1 MRVGI
6 MSMQRVRNYGSFL
19 QAYGLK
25 SILES
30 LGHSVEFV
38 DYKLDSPVEN
48 ISNYGPSLNIKTV
61 MRYIEHR
68 STAKKRAMYNK
79 ASQFDSFYDT
89 FLPLLEVDE
98 NMHYNTKVDALVI
111 GSDEVFNC
119 FQNTQDK
126 VDSFELFGA
135 NNNAEKCISY
145 AASFGS
151 TTLEKINKSPDK
163 NKIQELLYGFD
174 ALSVRDENSY
184 DILKALVNDKGISMN
199 LDPVLMYDFEEEVEV
214 KEVEKPYIVVYSYRG
229 RISDKEGKAIRKFAK
244 QKGMKLVC
252 VGGIQGF
259 CDEYL
264 LASPFEVLGLFKN
277 ANYVITDTFHGTIMS
292 LKYGR
297 KFATIVRDNNNQK
310 LTDLLIKFGL
320 EDRRVND
327 LNNLSDIIEQTYD
340 FSNVKAVIDRESKK
354 TRDYLNNSLKG

>member
-38 DYKLDSPVEN
+38 DYKFDCPVEN
-48 ISNYGPSLNIKTV
+48 TASSGPSVNIKTV

-68 STAKKRAMYNK
+68 STAKKRAMYGK
-79 ASQFDSFYDT
+79 AAQFDSFYDT
-89 FLPLLEVDE
+89 FLPLLGVDE
-98 NMHYNTKVDALVI
+98 NMHYNTSVDALVI

-119 FQNTQDK
+119 FQNFEDK

-135 NNNAEKCISY
+135 DNNAEKCISY

-151 TTLEKINKSPDK
+151 TTLDKINKSSDK
-163 NKIQELLYGFD
+163 NRIQELLNKFD

-184 DILKALVNDKGISMN
+184 KILKSLVSDKDISMN
-199 LDPVLMYDFEEEVEV
+199 LDPVLMYDFNDEVEDK
-214 KEVEKPYIVVYSYRG
+214 KEQEPYIVVYSYRG
-229 RISDKEGKAIRKFAK
+229 RISNKEGKAIRKFAK

-264 LASPFEVLGLFKN
+264 LATPFEVLGLFKN
-277 ANYVITDTFHGTIMS
+277 ASYVITDTFHGTIMS
-292 LKYGR
+292 LKYGK

-310 LTDLLIKFGL
+310 LSDLLKKFGL
-320 EDRRVND
+320 ENRRVDD
-327 LNNLSDIIEQTYD
+327 LGKLSNIIEQAYD
-340 FSNVKAVIDRESKK
+340 FTDVRGIIDNESKK
-354 TRDYLNNSLKG
+354 TRDYLRKSL

>member
-30 LGHSVEFV
+30 IGHSVEFV
-38 DYKLDSPVEN
+38 DYKLDCPIEN
-48 ISNYGPSLNIKTV
+48 TNVSGPSINIKTV

-68 STAKKRAMYNK
+68 STAKKRAMYSK
-79 ASQFDSFYDT
+79 AAQFDSFYDT

-98 NMHYNTKVDALVI
+98 NMHYNTEVDALVI

-119 FQNTQDK
+119 FQNVEDK

-135 NNNAEKCISY
+135 DNNAKKCISY

-151 TTLEKINKSPDK
+151 TTLDKINKSPDK
-163 NKIQELLYGFD
+163 DRIQKLLNEFD

-184 DILKALVNDKGISMN
+184 GILESLVGDKDISMN
-199 LDPVLMYDFEEEVEV
+199 LDPVLMYDFDNEVED
-214 KEVEKPYIVVYSYRG
+214 KKNTEPYIVVYSYRG
-229 RISDKEGKAIRKFAK
+229 RISNKEGKAIRKFAK

-259 CDEYL
+259 CDEYM
-264 LASPFEVLGLFKN
+264 LATPFEVLGLFKN

-292 LKYGR
+292 LKYGT
-297 KFATIVRDNNNQK
+297 KFATIVRNNNNQK
-310 LTDLLIKFGL
+310 LTDLLKKFGL
-320 EDRRVND
+320 EDRRVCE
-327 LNNLSDIIEQTYD
+327 LSELSNIIEKAYDFTVVKDIIE
-340 FSNVKAVIDRESKK
+340 NERKK
-354 TRDYLNNSLKG
+354 TREYLKNSL